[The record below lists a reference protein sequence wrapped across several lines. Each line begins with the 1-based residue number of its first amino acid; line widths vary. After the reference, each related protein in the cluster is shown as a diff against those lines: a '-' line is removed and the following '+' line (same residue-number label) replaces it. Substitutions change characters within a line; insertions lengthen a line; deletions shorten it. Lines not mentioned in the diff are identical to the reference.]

1 MEQGVEMMG
10 SVSFSGVGVCALLM
24 PLPMVFSTPQRVH
37 TLPHAIEV
45 PPKTCLC
52 TPLLEY
58 KLSSVAP
65 ISSGHGKWL
74 PRNTRL
80 LKEKVKVCM
89 NEHMRVHICTHT
101 GHHGR
106 GT

>member
-10 SVSFSGVGVCALLM
+10 SVSLPGVGVGTLLM
-24 PLPMVFSTPQRVH
+24 PLPMLVSTPQRVH

-74 PRNTRL
+74 PLNTCL
-80 LKEKVKVCM
+80 LKE
-89 NEHMRVHICTHT
+89 
-101 GHHGR
+101 
-106 GT
+106 